1 MTNHKAGRLKPF
13 RRPETLPTS
22 FSFLKISACFLFM
35 QHICGMH
42 KNLYK
47 CSHANR
53 SHLNLKLHAW
63 LRYISYTRFEI
74 YCLCFSFLLIH
85 YKLLLL
91 GLKAAISSQFQIGLI
106 LRRLL
111 QNLSFLH
118 NTIAQKLTISIPIHY
133 FLSNINFWLSKRR
146 RISKTAIFSYWINN
160 DSCCLYI

>member
-1 MTNHKAGRLKPF
+1 MTH
-13 RRPETLPTS
+13 
-22 FSFLKISACFLFM
+22 
-35 QHICGMH
+35 
-42 KNLYK
+42 
-47 CSHANR
+47 HANR

-118 NTIAQKLTISIPIHY
+118 NHCSTINDFNSYSLFFEQY
-133 FLSNINFWLSKRR
+133 QFLAVK
-146 RISKTAIFSYWINN
+146 AA
-160 DSCCLYI
+160 